1 MKANSARTQKQIL
14 RDELNKF
21 VNESTPEIVKES
33 EALVLYALYLENF
46 SQNDILK
53 IHSRFKDLLN
63 WPEILGQ
70 KAKTRDVMTFMENA
84 FGISFDEIKPVY
96 EEE

>member
-21 VNESTPEIVKES
+21 ISESTPEIVKES

-84 FGISFDEIKPVY
+84 FDISFDEIEPVY